1 MANDI
6 EVVVWLVFVWVFS
19 AHLVV
24 EKLMHLVDI
33 LLVVFRFPLQD
44 GAGATVPGQNVENDF
59 RLKES

>member
-1 MANDI
+1 MG
-6 EVVVWLVFVWVFS
+6 LVFIWVFS

>member
-44 GAGATVPGQNVENDF
+44 GA
-59 RLKES
+59 